1 MQEALLSLH
10 HKTTATEFPPNL
22 GHIGQFFNSPGW
34 LRVYRKHP
42 TQKHWWELKLSP
54 RPPSA
59 NHTDQTS
66 RQLACS
72 PAPQASLS
80 PSLPGS
86 YCSGNNGMP
95 SRLDSLALNKVAGSI
110 ISKMAVC
117 LHILLIDFPLT
128 FAQAAQVSPN
138 PSPCSANTGQM
149 ERDTLSQLLA
159 HTFIIRSGP
168 SSFLLATSPNQSFQP
183 PLLPERTLP
192 PSGA

>member
-1 MQEALLSLH
+1 MLSLLA
-10 HKTTATEFPPNL
+10 KDYSYRIPSNL

-66 RQLACS
+66 GQLACS

-95 SRLDSLALNKVAGSI
+95 SRLDSLGPALG
-110 ISKMAVC
+110 
-117 LHILLIDFPLT
+117 
-128 FAQAAQVSPN
+128 
-138 PSPCSANTGQM
+138 
-149 ERDTLSQLLA
+149 
-159 HTFIIRSGP
+159 
-168 SSFLLATSPNQSFQP
+168 
-183 PLLPERTLP
+183 TLP
-192 PSGA
+192 PPPQPSTEQSGWKHHQ